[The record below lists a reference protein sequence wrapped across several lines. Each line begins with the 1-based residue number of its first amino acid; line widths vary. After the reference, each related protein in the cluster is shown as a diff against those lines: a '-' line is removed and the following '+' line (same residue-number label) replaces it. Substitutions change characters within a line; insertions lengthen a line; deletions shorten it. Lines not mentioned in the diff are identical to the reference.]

1 MPDRA
6 PLKWTADQIPDLTGR
21 HVLITRANSGIGLEI
36 AVARGVTVTGTASE
50 GNHEFLR
57 SLGAIPT
64 TYGPGLADRV
74 RALAPAGVDTVL
86 DVAGAG
92 SLPDLVKIAPSTADV
107 VSIAD
112 PTAQE
117 HGARLSTAPDDP
129 TPASLVEAAALG
141 AAGSYVPYVDA
152 SFALDQIAEAHA
164 RSQAGHARGKL
175 VIRLGPPRRP
185 APSAGTAGPR
195 TAARVEVRP
204 VTRGWRVFAAD
215 YDPTSGTATFKFY
228 EDRDNFGGTPV

>member
-1 MPDRA
+1 VLNQLGVRA
-6 PLKWTADQIPDLTGR
+6 GSTLLVEGAAGGVGSAVVQ
-21 HVLITRANSGIGLEI
+21 I
-36 AVARGVTVTGTASE
+36 AVARGATVIGTASE

-74 RALAPAGVDTVL
+74 RALAPAGVDAVL

-92 SLPDLVKIAPSTADV
+92 SLPDLVKIAPSAADV

-112 PTAQE
+112 PTAPE

-129 TPASLVEAAALG
+129 TPDSLVEAATLG
-141 AAGSYVPYVDA
+141 AAGSYVPYVEA
-152 SFALDQIAEAHA
+152 SYALDQVAGAHA

-175 VIRLGPPRRP
+175 VIRL
-185 APSAGTAGPR
+185 
-195 TAARVEVRP
+195 
-204 VTRGWRVFAAD
+204 
-215 YDPTSGTATFKFY
+215 
-228 EDRDNFGGTPV
+228 